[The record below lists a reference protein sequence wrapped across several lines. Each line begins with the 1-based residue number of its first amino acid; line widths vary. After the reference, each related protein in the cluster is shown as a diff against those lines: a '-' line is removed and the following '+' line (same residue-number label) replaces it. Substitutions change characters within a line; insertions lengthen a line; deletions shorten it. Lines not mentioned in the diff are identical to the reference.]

1 MSLSKQPY
9 KGTRDYYPE
18 DKRLQNYIFDTW
30 RQVVESFGYEEYGAP
45 MLEPLEIYAAKS
57 GADLVNDET
66 YRFTDRG
73 DREVAIRPEM
83 TPTVARMIAA
93 RQQETPFPARWYS
106 IANFMRYERPQKGRE
121 REFWQLNVDIF
132 GVEDLQADAEIITI
146 ADHILKAFKAKPN
159 MYTIKINHRKL
170 VDFMMKDFLGLDV
183 VQSQLM
189 MKLFDKKD
197 KISAHDFRDKAQ
209 EIFEPEQADKGLK
222 KIASLFSAETIRD
235 LPKEIR
241 DNPVFAELSQLSHML
256 DQAGVKSMR
265 LDISLMRG
273 LDYYNGVVFEVF
285 DNHPDNNRAM
295 FGGGRYDGLTTVFG
309 GDNIPVTG
317 FAPGAS
323 TAEEFLKSHKLLP
336 KLHSRTEVYVVV
348 LGKESMAAALKLAE
362 DLRAEGSRVEVDISL
377 KKADKQ
383 IKTALKKDIP
393 YLLFIGEEEI
403 NTRLYTLKN
412 TASSKEEKLS
422 FERIVSIVKDQRN

>member
-45 MLEPLEIYAAKS
+45 ILEPLEIYAAKS

-146 ADHILKAFKAKPN
+146 ADHILKAFEAKPN

-170 VDFMMKDFLGLDV
+170 VDFIMKDFLGLDV

-197 KISAHDFRDKAQ
+197 KISAHDFKDKAQ

-235 LPKEIR
+235 LPNEIR
-241 DNPVFAELSQLSHML
+241 DNPVFAELSQLSQML

-348 LGKESMAAALKLAE
+348 LGEESMTAALKLAE
-362 DLRAEGSRVEVDISL
+362 NLRSEGSRVEVDISL

-403 NTRLYTLKN
+403 KSRLYTLKN
-412 TASSKEEKLS
+412 TATSKEEKLS
-422 FERIVSIVKDQRN
+422 FERIVSIVKDQRH

>member
-241 DNPVFAELSQLSHML
+241 DNPVFAELSQLSHLL

-362 DLRAEGSRVEVDISL
+362 DLRSEGSRVEVDISL

-403 NTRLYTLKN
+403 NTSLYTLKN